1 MEPVVLERKKARA
14 VRGLRRA
21 AGRTVLGLDARLP
34 LLDVAK
40 GGVRKAFPDHWAF
53 LLGEI
58 ALYSLVVL
66 LLTGTYLTFF
76 FDPSMRE
83 VTYKGSYGPLG
94 GVPVS
99 SAYASTLRISFDVRG
114 GLLIR
119 QMHHWAALVFVAAI
133 GVHLLRVFFTGA
145 FRKPREVNWT
155 VGVTMLLL
163 ALVEGFAGYSLPDD
177 LLSGTGLR
185 TAQGIM
191 LSLPVVGTYLSLFVF
206 GGEFPGEDI
215 VSRLYPVHILLVPGL
230 LLALV
235 SLHLLLVVHL
245 KHTQWAVPGSSGRNV
260 VGKPFFAQYTAKSA
274 GLFFMVA
281 GVLSALGAL
290 AQINPVWAYGPY
302 RPDLVSTGSQPD
314 WYVGFLEGAL
324 RLMPGFETRLWGHTL
339 NWNPLIAGVVLPGVL
354 FAGLYGYP
362 FFERWI
368 TPEGGEQ
375 HLCDRPRHRPA
386 RTALGVA
393 VLTAYTVLLVAGA
406 QDIVAFVFEVPLPAV
421 TWSLRCAVLVVPPA
435 AFWLTRRICLAL
447 QEEDV
452 KALKSGLPTDEVR
465 QSVEGAFHPA
475 HRPPTGAERYVRS
488 VHRVPAPVR
497 VPQPGRTTAERR
509 TAGERRPAVRGFA
522 ERLRQGLSHWYYRD
536 QLAPPLTETQRRR
549 VAAVLAGPDG
559 EGAGAGGEH

>member
-1 MEPVVLERKKARA
+1 MVLERKKARA
-14 VRGLRRA
+14 VRVMRRSVR
-21 AGRTVLGLDARLP
+21 RTVFGLDARLP

-83 VTYKGSYGPLG
+83 VMYQGSYGPLNG
-94 GVPVS
+94 LPVS

-145 FRKPREVNWT
+145 FRKPREVNWV

-163 ALVEGFAGYSLPDD
+163 TLVEGFAGYSLPDD

-206 GGEFPGEDI
+206 GGEFPAEDI

-230 LLALV
+230 LVALV

-260 VGKPFFAQYTAKSA
+260 LGKPFFAQYTAKSA

-281 GVLSALGAL
+281 GLLSALAAL

-339 NWNPLIAGVVLPGVL
+339 TWNPLIAGVVLPGLL

-393 VLTAYTVLLVAGA
+393 VLAAYTILLLAGA
-406 QDIVAFVFEVPLPAV
+406 QDIIAFITEIPVAAI
-421 TWSLRCAVLVVPPA
+421 TWALRCALLVVPA
-435 AFWLTRRICLAL
+435 ASFWLTRRICLAL

-452 KALKSGLPTDEVR
+452 EALKSGLATDDVR
-465 QSVEGAFHPA
+465 QSVEGGFHPA

-497 VPQPGRTTAERR
+497 VILPGR
-509 TAGERRPAVRGFA
+509 TAGERRPGARGLA
-522 ERLRQGLSHWYYRD
+522 ERLRRGLSRWYYRD
-536 QLAPPLTETQRRR
+536 QLVPPLTDTQRIR
-549 VAAVLAGPDG
+549 VAAVLAGPDT
-559 EGAGAGGEH
+559 EEARPAGEH

>member
-1 MEPVVLERKKARA
+1 MVLKRKKARA
-14 VRGLRRA
+14 VRLARRSA
-21 AGRTVLGLDARLP
+21 RRTVRGLDDRLP
-34 LLDVAK
+34 LLEAAK
-40 GGVRKAFPDHWAF
+40 AGLRKAFPDHWAF

-76 FDPSMRE
+76 FEPSMRE
-83 VTYKGSYGPLG
+83 VTYEGSYGPLSG
-94 GVPVS
+94 LRVS

-133 GVHLLRVFFTGA
+133 GVHMLRVFLTGA
-145 FRKPREVNWT
+145 FRKPREANWL

-191 LSLPVVGTYLSLFVF
+191 LSLPVVGTYASLLVF
-206 GGEFPGEDI
+206 GGEFPGQDI
-215 VSRLYPVHILLVPGL
+215 VPRLYPVHILLVPGL
-230 LLALV
+230 LVALV
-235 SLHLLLVVHL
+235 SLHLMLVVHL

-260 VGKPFFAQYTAKSA
+260 LGKPFFPQYMAKSA
-274 GLFFMVA
+274 GLLFMVGGLF
-281 GVLSALGAL
+281 GVLGAL

-302 RPDLVSTGSQPD
+302 RPDVVSIGSQPD

-339 NWNPLIAGVVLPGVL
+339 MWNPLVAGIVLPGLL
-354 FAGLYGYP
+354 FAGLYAYP

-368 TPEGGEQ
+368 TPGGGEQ

-393 VLTAYTVLLVAGA
+393 VLAGYAVLLLAGA
-406 QDIVAFVFEVPLPAV
+406 QDVIAFVFEVPLPAL
-421 TWSLRCAVLVVPPA
+421 TWALRCALVVGPPA
-435 AFWLTRRICLAL
+435 SFWLTRRICLAL
-447 QEEDV
+447 QHQDAEE
-452 KALKSGLPTDEVR
+452 LESGQPTDEVR
-465 QSVEGAFHPA
+465 QSVEGGYHPA
-475 HRPPTGAERYVRS
+475 HRPVARSERYVRT
-488 VHRVPAPVR
+488 VHSLPAPVR
-497 VPQPGRTTAERR
+497 VPP
-509 TAGERRPAVRGFA
+509 PARGWTD
-522 ERLRQGLSHWYYRD
+522 RLRRGLSRWYYRD
-536 QLAPPLTETQRRR
+536 QPQSPLDGAQRRR
-549 VAAVLAGPDG
+549 VAAVLAGPDA
-559 EGAGAGGEH
+559 AGAGDAGDAGERSSTGY

>member
-1 MEPVVLERKKARA
+1 MRRSAR
-14 VRGLRRA
+14 
-21 AGRTVLGLDARLP
+21 RTVFGLDARLP

-83 VTYKGSYGPLG
+83 VTYQGSYVPLNG
-94 GVPVS
+94 LPVS

-145 FRKPREVNWT
+145 FRRPREVNWV

-163 ALVEGFAGYSLPDD
+163 TLVEGFAGYSLPDD

-206 GGEFPGEDI
+206 GGEFPAEDI

-230 LLALV
+230 LVALV

-260 VGKPFFAQYTAKSA
+260 LGKPFFAQYTAKSA

-281 GVLSALGAL
+281 GLLSALAAL

-324 RLMPGFETRLWGHTL
+324 RLMPGFETRLGGHTL
-339 NWNPLIAGVVLPGVL
+339 TWNPLIAGVVLPGLL

-393 VLTAYTVLLVAGA
+393 VLAAYTILLLAGA
-406 QDIVAFVFEVPLPAV
+406 QDIIAFITEIPVAAI
-421 TWSLRCAVLVVPPA
+421 TWALRCALLVVPA
-435 AFWLTRRICLAL
+435 ASFWLTRRICLAL

-452 KALKSGLPTDEVR
+452 RALKSGLATDDVR
-465 QSVEGAFHPA
+465 QSVEGGFHPA

-497 VPQPGRTTAERR
+497 VALPGR
-509 TAGERRPAVRGFA
+509 TAGERRPAVRGLA
-522 ERLRQGLSHWYYRD
+522 ERLRRGLSHWYYRD
-536 QLAPPLTETQRRR
+536 QLVPPLTEAQRIR
-549 VAAVLAGPDG
+549 VAAVLAGPDTEETG
-559 EGAGAGGEH
+559 PAAEH

>member
-1 MEPVVLERKKARA
+1 MTRRSAR
-14 VRGLRRA
+14 
-21 AGRTVLGLDARLP
+21 RTVSALDARLP
-34 LLDVAK
+34 LLETVK
-40 GGVRKAFPDHWAF
+40 GGLRKAFPDHWAF

-58 ALYSLVVL
+58 ALYSLLVL

-76 FDPSMRE
+76 FDPSLRE
-83 VTYKGSYGPLG
+83 VTYRGSYRPLSG
-94 GVPVS
+94 LPVS

-119 QMHHWAALVFVAAI
+119 QAHHWAAVVFVAAI

-145 FRKPREVNWT
+145 FRKPRELNWT

-185 TAQGIM
+185 TAQGII
-191 LSLPVVGTYLSLFVF
+191 LSVPVLGTYLSLFVF

-215 VSRLYPVHILLVPGL
+215 VARLYPVHILLVPGL
-230 LLALV
+230 LVGLV
-235 SLHLLLVVHL
+235 ALHLLLIVRL
-245 KHTQWAVPGSSGRNV
+245 KHTQWAEPGTSGRNV
-260 VGKPFFAQYTAKSA
+260 LGKPFFPQYTAKSA

-281 GVLSALGAL
+281 GVLCALAAL

-302 RPDLVSTGSQPD
+302 RPDVVSTGSQPD

-324 RLMPGFETRLWGHTL
+324 RLMPGVETRLWGHTL
-339 NWNPLIAGVVLPGVL
+339 MWNPLIAGVVLPGLL

-368 TPEGGEQ
+368 TPEYGER

-386 RTALGVA
+386 RTALGVG

-406 QDIVAFVFEVPLPAV
+406 QDIVAFVFDLSVQAL
-421 TWSLRCAVLVVPPA
+421 TWALRCALLVLPPV

-447 QEEDV
+447 QEQDV
-452 KALKSGLPTDEVR
+452 KALESGLTTDEVR
-465 QSVEGAFHPA
+465 QSVEGGYHPT
-475 HRPPTGAERYVRS
+475 HRPPGHRERYAMA
-488 VHRVPAPVR
+488 VHRVPAAMEM
-497 VPQPGRTTAERR
+497 PGA
-509 TAGERRPAVRGFA
+509 RGRA
-522 ERLRQGLSHWYYRD
+522 DRLRRFLSRWYYGDRI
-536 QLAPPLTETQRRR
+536 APPLSEAQRRR

-559 EGAGAGGEH
+559 EDDAGGADGTGGADAGPGGEH

>member
-1 MEPVVLERKKARA
+1 MVLERKKARA
-14 VRGLRRA
+14 VRVMRRSA
-21 AGRTVLGLDARLP
+21 RRTVFGLDARLP

-83 VTYKGSYGPLG
+83 VTYQGSYVPLNG
-94 GVPVS
+94 LPVS

-145 FRKPREVNWT
+145 FRRPREVNWV

-163 ALVEGFAGYSLPDD
+163 TLVEGFAGYSLPDD

-206 GGEFPGEDI
+206 GGEFPAEDI

-230 LLALV
+230 LVALV

-260 VGKPFFAQYTAKSA
+260 LGKPFFAQYTAKSA

-281 GVLSALGAL
+281 GLLSALAAL

-324 RLMPGFETRLWGHTL
+324 RLMPGFETRLGGHTL
-339 NWNPLIAGVVLPGVL
+339 TWNPLIAGVVLPGLL

-393 VLTAYTVLLVAGA
+393 VLAAYTILLLAGA
-406 QDIVAFVFEVPLPAV
+406 QDIIAFITEIPVAAI
-421 TWSLRCAVLVVPPA
+421 TWALRCALLVVPA
-435 AFWLTRRICLAL
+435 ASFWLTRRICLAL

-452 KALKSGLPTDEVR
+452 RALKSGLATDDVR
-465 QSVEGAFHPA
+465 QSVEGGFHPA

-497 VPQPGRTTAERR
+497 VALPGR
-509 TAGERRPAVRGFA
+509 TAGERRPAVRGLA
-522 ERLRQGLSHWYYRD
+522 ERLRRGLSHWYYRD
-536 QLAPPLTETQRRR
+536 QLVPPLTEAQRIR
-549 VAAVLAGPDG
+549 VAAVLAGPDTEETG
-559 EGAGAGGEH
+559 PAAEH

>member
-1 MEPVVLERKKARA
+1 MVLERKKARA
-14 VRGLRRA
+14 VRVLRRS
-21 AGRTVLGLDARLP
+21 AGRTVLSLDARLP

-66 LLTGTYLTFF
+66 LVTGTYLTFF

-83 VTYKGSYGPLG
+83 VTYKGSYGPLS

-191 LSLPVVGTYLSLFVF
+191 LSLPVAGTYLSLFVF

-230 LLALV
+230 LVALV

-324 RLMPGFETRLWGHTL
+324 RLMPAFETRLWGHTL
-339 NWNPLIAGVVLPGVL
+339 NWNPLIAGVVLPGLL

-375 HLCDRPRHRPA
+375 HLCDRPRHRSA

-393 VLTAYTVLLVAGA
+393 VLAAYTILLVAGA
-406 QDIVAFVFEVPLPAV
+406 QDIVAFVFEVPLQAI

-452 KALKSGLPTDEVR
+452 KALKSGLPTDEVH
-465 QSVEGAFHPA
+465 QSVEGAFHPT
-475 HRPPTGAERYVRS
+475 HRPPTGAERYVRA
-488 VHRVPAPVR
+488 VHRVPAPVP
-497 VPQPGRTTAERR
+497 VPQPGRTAAERR
-509 TAGERRPAVRGFA
+509 TAGEGRPAVRGFA

-536 QLAPPLTETQRRR
+536 QLVPPLTETQRRR

>member
-1 MEPVVLERKKARA
+1 MVLERKKARA
-14 VRGLRRA
+14 VRVMRRSA
-21 AGRTVLGLDARLP
+21 RRTVFGLDARLP

-83 VTYKGSYGPLG
+83 VTYQGSYVPLNG
-94 GVPVS
+94 LPVS

-145 FRKPREVNWT
+145 FRRPREVNWV

-163 ALVEGFAGYSLPDD
+163 TLVEGFAGYSLPDD

-206 GGEFPGEDI
+206 GGEFPAEDI

-230 LLALV
+230 LVALV

-260 VGKPFFAQYTAKSA
+260 LGKPFFAQYTAKSA

-281 GVLSALGAL
+281 GLLSALAAL

-339 NWNPLIAGVVLPGVL
+339 TWNPLIAGVVLPGLL

-368 TPEGGEQ
+368 TSEGGEQ

-393 VLTAYTVLLVAGA
+393 VLAAYTILLLAGA
-406 QDIVAFVFEVPLPAV
+406 QDIIAFITEIPVAAI
-421 TWSLRCAVLVVPPA
+421 TWALRCALLVVPA
-435 AFWLTRRICLAL
+435 ASFWLTRRICLAL

-452 KALKSGLPTDEVR
+452 RALESGLATDDVR
-465 QSVEGAFHPA
+465 QSVEGGFHPA
-475 HRPPTGAERYVRS
+475 HRPATGAERYVRS

-497 VPQPGRTTAERR
+497 VALPGR
-509 TAGERRPAVRGFA
+509 TAGERRPAVRGLA
-522 ERLRQGLSHWYYRD
+522 ERLRRGLSHWYYRD
-536 QLAPPLTETQRRR
+536 QLVPPLTEAQRIR
-549 VAAVLAGPDG
+549 VAAVLAGPDTEETG
-559 EGAGAGGEH
+559 PAAEH